1 MKKLICG
8 AAMAVAAV
16 SLSGCGTV
24 SPNSDVGVVHIAGRQ
39 TVAEVTT
46 VATTETGPEATDKNQ
61 NVVGTSCRNKVW
73 DPEPSRDNAI
83 NLLKQQAASR
93 GYNAV
98 HSLQVQP
105 DDAAILKNCWSSLVA
120 TGVAYRLP

>member
-1 MKKLICG
+1 
-8 AAMAVAAV
+8 MAVSAV
-16 SLSGCGTV
+16 SLSGCGTI
-24 SPNSDVGVVHIAGRQ
+24 SPNSDVGIVHIAGRQ
-39 TVAEVTT
+39 TVAEVAS
-46 VATTETGPEATDKNQ
+46 VAITETGPEATDKNQ
-61 NVVGTSCRNKVW
+61 HVVGTSCRNKVW

-98 HSLQVQP
+98 HSLQVQS
-105 DDAAILKNCWSSLVA
+105 DAAAVLKNCWSSLVA